1 MLRSPRIAMSE
12 STPLPIERMKTMGC
26 MLSLL
31 VALLTGILGLFA
43 AGLVAAA
50 YADWYHI
57 PSREGASGFFV
68 LFMAIIGGAVATVL
82 GLIIAQVVA
91 GGSAPGFGKAML
103 HSGGTVLS
111 IAGVAAL
118 LCYLMA
124 DFPPTLDGERLR
136 LEVELRLPIHHE
148 VPPAEVEGSRDFV
161 LGSVVDHT
169 QRAAEYGMLKVEQ
182 ARRED
187 GRWIVPAEVLLF
199 TSRGDRVIDAHLGE
213 ESIAGF
219 VVPLPAHPGHEFEQW
234 SEWAP
239 RPPAGGPAWP
249 DSKPSYRFRVQRI
262 PPPPPPLTAEE
273 YEAQKEAGEQAKFD
287 AIPAD
292 APISTWLEYTPEW
305 MNEKRRA
312 LAITRIIER
321 PQFTSELGVIMLH
334 EDPRQA
340 EAALRFVAAIQAPD
354 AAVREIVAVAGR
366 DLINRIKKV
375 NATPVEQDP
384 SYERAA
390 DVSIR
395 FSSWMMA
402 ARALREKI
410 QADFIPELREVL
422 ELSRVRTD
430 SFVMQQDIRR
440 VSSFYMK
447 EWAGVQP
454 QPGDPP
460 PK

>member
-1 MLRSPRIAMSE
+1 
-12 STPLPIERMKTMGC
+12 
-26 MLSLL
+26 
-31 VALLTGILGLFA
+31 
-43 AGLVAAA
+43 
-50 YADWYHI
+50 
-57 PSREGASGFFV
+57 
-68 LFMAIIGGAVATVL
+68 
-82 GLIIAQVVA
+82 
-91 GGSAPGFGKAML
+91 
-103 HSGGTVLS
+103 
-111 IAGVAAL
+111 
-118 LCYLMA
+118 
-124 DFPPTLDGERLR
+124 
-136 LEVELRLPIHHE
+136 
-148 VPPAEVEGSRDFV
+148 
-161 LGSVVDHT
+161 
-169 QRAAEYGMLKVEQ
+169 
-182 ARRED
+182 
-187 GRWIVPAEVLLF
+187 
-199 TSRGDRVIDAHLGE
+199 
-213 ESIAGF
+213 
-219 VVPLPAHPGHEFEQW
+219 
-234 SEWAP
+234 
-239 RPPAGGPAWP
+239 
-249 DSKPSYRFRVQRI
+249 
-262 PPPPPPLTAEE
+262 
-273 YEAQKEAGEQAKFD
+273 
-287 AIPAD
+287 
-292 APISTWLEYTPEW
+292 

-340 EAALRFVAAIQAPD
+340 EAALRFVAALQAPD

-366 DLINRIKKV
+366 DLINRIKNV

-454 QPGDPP
+454 LPGDPP